1 VYIKLSD
8 TDTTI
13 KTRRFW
19 TLSTLMAVLLA
30 IHPAFASNPSSG
42 TLNPTAGSA
51 VTWTGTGLAGVTTD
65 ETTCVDGTDCDVF
78 TVTLSGSPSDY
89 RGLVLAISI
98 THNLAVNDYDL
109 FVHKGGLTGPVVAS
123 STNGVPETGEA
134 VVIDP
139 TATGTGTYTVHVV
152 DSAVAP
158 GDVISGLA
166 SIAVTPNV
174 DHQAHG
180 TAPTYASYQS
190 PSNVGNSSGEP
201 SIGAN
206 FNSGRIMTQA
216 VFDTLQVSFDTS
228 VSPAAATWLLKD
240 GPNTNITTLDP
251 ILFTDSHTGRTIV
264 SQLFGTTSLSAFT
277 DNDGETYTVSQGGG
291 IASGVDH
298 QTVGGGPF
306 RLCTAAQTL
315 VTPVPC
321 AQLAARGPLTQ
332 YPNAVYYASQD
343 VGDAAMALSQ
353 DGALTYEEAH
363 PMYTLVQ
370 CGGLHGHI
378 KVGRSGIVY
387 VPNKSCNGTPGLIVS
402 MDNGLTFTVE
412 PVTGGTSGTS
422 DPSVGIG
429 SKGRVYFGYTGSD
442 GHPHITISDDQ
453 GRSWHNDQDV
463 GIPFN
468 IQNAAFPEV
477 VAGDNDRAAFF
488 FLGTSSTGN
497 GTGSDAGTPF
507 SGVWHGFIA
516 TTYDGGKTWFTVDAT
531 PNDAVQLGVI
541 CTQGTTCPAGTRN
554 LLDFN
559 DITVDRVGRVFTAFT
574 DGCITAACIAKG
586 NNPAASHTKAD
597 NDQAAKAAIIRQSTG
612 KGLFKSQ
619 DSTPLQP

>member
-1 VYIKLSD
+1 MHTAITIKL
-8 TDTTI
+8 
-13 KTRRFW
+13 KGLLA
-19 TLSTLMAVLLA
+19 LSALIAVLLA
-30 IHPAFASNPSSG
+30 IQPAFASTPSSG
-42 TLNPTAGSA
+42 TLIPAAGSA
-51 VTWTGTGLAGVTTD
+51 VTWTGTGLAGATTD

-98 THNLAVNDYDL
+98 THNLAINDYDL
-109 FVHKGGLTGPVVAS
+109 FIHKGGLTGPVVAS
-123 STNGVPETGEA
+123 ATNGVPETGEA
-134 VVIDP
+134 VIIDP
-139 TATGTGTYTVHVV
+139 TVTGAGVYTVHVV
-152 DSAVAP
+152 DSTVAP
-158 GDVISGLA
+158 GDVVSGVA
-166 SIAVTPNV
+166 SIIVTPNV
-174 DHQAHG
+174 NNQAHG

-190 PSNVGNSSGEP
+190 PANVGNSSGEP

-228 VSPAAATWLLKD
+228 VSPATATWKLKD
-240 GPNTNITTLDP
+240 GPNTSITTFDP

-264 SQLFGTTSLSAFT
+264 SQLLGTTSLSAFT

-291 IASGVDH
+291 IASGIDH

-315 VTPVPC
+315 VTPAPC

-378 KVGRSGIVY
+378 KVSSSGIVY
-387 VPNKSCNGTPGLIVS
+387 VPNNRCNGTQGLIVS
-402 MDNGLTFTVE
+402 MDNGLTFTVQ
-412 PVTGGTSGTS
+412 PVTGSTSGAS

-429 SKGRVYFGYTGSD
+429 AKGRVYFGYTGGD
-442 GHPHITISDDQ
+442 GHPHITVSDDQ

-463 GIPFN
+463 GIPFG
-468 IQNAAFPEV
+468 IQNSVFPEV
-477 VAGDNDRAAFF
+477 VAGDNDRASFF
-488 FLGTSSTGN
+488 FLGTPATGN
-497 GTGSDAGTPF
+497 GTGADAGTPF
-507 SGVWHGFIA
+507 NGVWHGYVA

-531 PNDAVQLGVI
+531 PNDPVQLGVI

-559 DITVDRVGRVFTAFT
+559 DVTVDSAGRVFAAFT
-574 DGCITAACIAKG
+574 DGCISSTCIAKG
-586 NNPAASHTKAD
+586 NNPVASHTKAD
-597 NDQAAKAAIIRQSTG
+597 NDQATKASIIRQSTG
-612 KGLFKSQ
+612 QGLFKSQ
-619 DSTPLQP
+619 DSTPLRP

>member
-1 VYIKLSD
+1 MHIEFNSNA
-8 TDTTI
+8 TTI
-13 KTRRFW
+13 MSKFR
-19 TLSTLMAVLLA
+19 TLCVLVVVLLA

-42 TLNPTAGSA
+42 TLNPRVGSSA
-51 VTWTGTGLAGVTTD
+51 TWTGTGVAGVTTD

-78 TVTLSGSPSDY
+78 TVTLSGSPADY
-89 RGLVLAISI
+89 RGMVLAIGI
-98 THNLAVNDYDL
+98 THTLAVNDYDL
-109 FVHKGGLTGPVVAS
+109 FVHKGSLAGPVVAS
-123 STNGVPETGEA
+123 ATAGVPETGESL
-134 VVIDP
+134 VIDP
-139 TATGTGTYTVHVV
+139 TVSGTGTYIVHIV

-158 GDVISGLA
+158 GDTVNGVA
-166 SIAVTPNV
+166 SIIATPNV

-180 TAPTYASYQS
+180 TAPTYATYQS
-190 PSNVGNSSGEP
+190 PAGLGDSSGEP

-206 FNSGRIMTQA
+206 FNSDRIITQA

-228 VSPAAATWLLKD
+228 TSPATASWLLKD

-251 ILFTDSHTGRTIV
+251 ILFTDSQTGRTVV

-343 VGDAAMALSQ
+343 VGDAALALSQ
-353 DGALTYEEAH
+353 TGGLTYEEAH

-378 KVGRSGIVY
+378 KVSSSGIVY
-387 VPNKSCNGTPGLIVS
+387 VPNKGCNGTQGLIVS
-402 MDNGLTFTVE
+402 MDNGLTFTVQ
-412 PVTGGTSGTS
+412 PVTGSTSGSS

-429 SKGRVYFGYTGSD
+429 SKGRVYFGYTGND
-442 GHPHITISDDQ
+442 GHPHITTSDDQ
-453 GRSWHNDQDV
+453 GRSWHNNQDV
-463 GIPFN
+463 GLPFH
-468 IQNAAFPEV
+468 IQNTVFPEV

-488 FLGTSSTGN
+488 FLGTPAAGD
-497 GTGSDAGTPF
+497 GTGADTGVPF
-507 SGVWHGFIA
+507 NGVWHGYVA

-531 PNDAVQLGVI
+531 PSDAVQLGVI
-541 CTQGTTCPAGTRN
+541 CTQGTTCPTGTRN

-559 DITVDRVGRVFTAFT
+559 DITVDRTGRVFTAVT

-586 NNPAASHTKAD
+586 NNPSASHTKTD
-597 NDQAAKAAIIRQSTG
+597 NDAAAKAAIIRQSTG
-612 KGLFKSQ
+612 RGLFKSQ
-619 DSTPLQP
+619 DSTPLRP